1 MTTYTRKCRRYG
13 SKKKRQYSFK
23 YKNLK
28 LLNTKKVG
36 GSGSPASKSAL
47 DIKKTRMNALR
58 MKAVELEAIA
68 RDYSHP
74 DYIRD
79 KKKYGEYN
87 SNNLSNAG
95 KNTQASIKAISLRI
109 QRLAELFDNSSDKA
123 KEAYPVERID
133 RFNRILSG
141 ITLETPPREISKI
154 WDHHNFCHLIP
165 WESDNIQYET
175 NHTFKPYTDFSVR
188 SNSPFHLWETRKII
202 DEIGRRRKIREESRS
217 KREEIKSSK
226 DVEPEN
232 NLLQSFL
239 DECESPSNG
248 LSPNSKQRMHR
259 LMFFCKK
266 TKEEAIQEVKSKNPK
281 RSRSRSDS
289 PRL

>member
-36 GSGSPASKSAL
+36 GSSPERKSAL
-47 DIKKTRMNALR
+47 DIKKTKMNDLR
-58 MKAVELEAIA
+58 GIAVKLDAIA
-68 RDYSHP
+68 QHYHHP

-95 KNTQASIKAISLRI
+95 VNTQASIKAISLRI
-109 QRLAELFDNSSDKA
+109 QRLAELFDYSSDRA

-133 RFNRILSG
+133 RFNRILSR

-154 WDHHNFCHLIP
+154 WDDHNFFQLIP
-165 WESDNIQYET
+165 WESDNIQYVTE
-175 NHTFKPYTDFSVR
+175 HTLTPYRNASVR
-188 SNSPFHLWETRKII
+188 SNSPFHRWETR
-202 DEIGRRRKIREESRS
+202 EISAEFGRRRKNREDRKKSPEM
-217 KREEIKSSK
+217 KSSK

-232 NLLQSFL
+232 TLLKNVL
-239 DECESPSNG
+239 DDCETPSNG
-248 LSPNSKQRMHR
+248 LSPNSKQRVNR

-266 TKEEAIQEVKSKNPK
+266 TKEEAIQEVKSKRP
-281 RSRSRSDS
+281 RSRSASS
-289 PRL
+289 